1 MNMKWIKSHKVFT
14 RQLIGLVEKKGGGEF
29 VDTYSPDLWQGY
41 INLDS

>member
-14 RQLIGLVEKKGGGEF
+14 RQLIGLAKKKLDF
-29 VDTYSPDLWQGY
+29 MDTYSPDLLQGY